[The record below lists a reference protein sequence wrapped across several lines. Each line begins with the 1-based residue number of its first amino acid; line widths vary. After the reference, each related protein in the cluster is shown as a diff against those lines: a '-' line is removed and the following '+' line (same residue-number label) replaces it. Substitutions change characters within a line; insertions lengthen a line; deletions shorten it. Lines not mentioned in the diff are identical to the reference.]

1 MSERFLEGRVA
12 WVTGGATGIGRA
24 IVMGLAEAGADVAFG
39 SLPQS
44 ASAGILPEQNV
55 TTVNEGEHDET
66 AAAALEYGSRI
77 LARPFD
83 VSSDGDVA
91 TAHRDVVDGLGPVD
105 ILVNAA
111 ATSGYHPLV
120 DHPDEVWTRILDT
133 NLNGPFRT
141 IRRCLGSMIA
151 RRWGR
156 IINIGSTASTV
167 GVPTYA
173 AYCTAKTGL
182 LGLTRTTALEGAPY
196 GVSCN
201 LVSPSWVDT
210 PLLRRSLERK
220 VDAVRDFETILQ
232 KTIDDNIPQGRLLA
246 PEEVADLVV
255 FLCRERALGITM
267 ENIQISAGAIW

>member
-1 MSERFLEGRVA
+1 MSVRFLEGRVA

-151 RRWGR
+151 RRWAAHQHRFNRLDRRRTDLRCLLHRKNRTAGFDQDHR
-156 IINIGSTASTV
+156 ARGS
-167 GVPTYA
+167 
-173 AYCTAKTGL
+173 
-182 LGLTRTTALEGAPY
+182 PY
-196 GVSCN
+196 GV
-201 LVSPSWVDT
+201 
-210 PLLRRSLERK
+210 E
-220 VDAVRDFETILQ
+220 
-232 KTIDDNIPQGRLLA
+232 LA
-246 PEEVADLVV
+246 AHRP
-255 FLCRERALGITM
+255 RAGC
-267 ENIQISAGAIW
+267 A